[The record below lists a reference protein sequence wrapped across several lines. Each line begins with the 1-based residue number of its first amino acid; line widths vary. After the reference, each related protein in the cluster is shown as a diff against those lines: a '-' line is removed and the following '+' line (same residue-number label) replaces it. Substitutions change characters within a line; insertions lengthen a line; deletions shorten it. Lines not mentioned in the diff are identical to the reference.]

1 MKNPG
6 RKLAAIAVVIVFIT
20 SLSGFFMGL
29 LQTSRQ
35 AADSRLVASNWAE
48 PTPTYHAADV
58 PVAPRYVDLHH
69 HLLQP
74 NRDWQSQTA
83 NLPRIAPQPDGTE
96 LILSVVD
103 QQRQRAARAERRAYA
118 GAPPISP
125 HPVDQMSSAACLAC
139 HGNPVRVGNL
149 LVPQISHPPYSQC
162 LQCHAAGPGPSSS
175 WTELIPPPSG
185 TDFAAIAASNSF
197 DGHHLAEPGARAFD
211 SAPAVIPHT
220 TWMREN
226 CMSCHGP
233 GGSSALRTSHPS
245 RQSCTQC
252 HPLNPDLEQHPVS
265 LAPFLANTNP

>member
-6 RKLAAIAVVIVFIT
+6 RKLAAIAAVIACIT

-35 AADSRLVASNWAE
+35 AADSRAVAATWTE
-48 PTPTYHAADV
+48 PTSPTGADYPEAPTYTELSQHT
-58 PVAPRYVDLHH
+58 
-69 HLLQP
+69 LQP
-74 NRDWQSQTA
+74 NRDWQPRTNQ
-83 NLPRIAPQPDGTE
+83 LPRVDQPADSTE
-96 LILSVVD
+96 LILSTIE
-103 QQRQRAARAERRAYA
+103 QQQLRAARAERRAFD

-139 HGNPVRVGNL
+139 HGNPVRVGQI

-162 LQCHAAGPGPSSS
+162 LQCHASGAGPTSTWAELPSPAGATDLASIS
-175 WTELIPPPSG
+175 ATNTFEGHRQTASG
-185 TDFAAIAASNSF
+185 
-197 DGHHLAEPGARAFD
+197 ERAFAD
-211 SAPAVIPHT
+211 APAVIPHP

-252 HPLNPDLEQHPVS
+252 HPADATRDQVPQS
-265 LAPFLANTNP
+265 LDPFLATTP